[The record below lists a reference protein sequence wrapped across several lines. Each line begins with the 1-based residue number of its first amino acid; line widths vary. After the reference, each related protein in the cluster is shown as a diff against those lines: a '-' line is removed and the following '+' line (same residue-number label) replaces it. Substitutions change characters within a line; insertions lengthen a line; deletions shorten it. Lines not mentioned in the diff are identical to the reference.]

1 MRPLF
6 SNTLGNVQECV
17 AQGNHDAR
25 PGLPQQADQTPQRL
39 PVAARRCCWR
49 CRRGP
54 AELCGRR
61 ISTRWC
67 TKLHGVAPRWRCRCC
82 VRGGGGGG
90 QPSIM
95 PATTCSPQLST
106 KPVDWH
112 TMCTSCAV
120 GTKLALSLVAIA
132 EHGLLMG
139 VCNVVVNDKP
149 RRLTMP
155 VCIWEGLRNMPLQ
168 SFQEDVHT
176 WTVPPRWSIRF
187 RASGLLQ
194 ATVCPR

>member
-1 MRPLF
+1 MHVQAFPNKPTKRLNVYPLPHDVVVGAAAGGQL
-6 SNTLGNVQECV
+6 SCV
-17 AQGNHDAR
+17 VGGYLQDGA
-25 PGLPQQADQTPQRL
+25 PSSMELLPDGDVD
-39 PVAARRCCWR
+39 VASEGA
-49 CRRGP
+49 
-54 AELCGRR
+54 
-61 ISTRWC
+61 
-67 TKLHGVAPRWRCRCC
+67 
-82 VRGGGGGG
+82 GGG

-155 VCIWEGLRNMPLQ
+155 VCILEGLRNMPLQ